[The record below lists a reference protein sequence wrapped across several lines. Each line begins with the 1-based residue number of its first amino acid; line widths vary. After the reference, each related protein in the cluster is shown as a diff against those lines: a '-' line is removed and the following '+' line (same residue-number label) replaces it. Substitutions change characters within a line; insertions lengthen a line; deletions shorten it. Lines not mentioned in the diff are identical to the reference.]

1 MLVIVSNLAMAE
13 PSPSPWLVGAVWHII
28 PYTENVFSPL
38 LDNLR
43 AHEKGLTIF
52 ETGNCEDKA

>member
-28 PYTENVFSPL
+28 PYTEMSSPL
-38 LDNLR
+38 YWTTSE
-43 AHEKGLTIF
+43 HMKKG
-52 ETGNCEDKA
+52 